1 MFTLADESLTP
12 GSSLL
17 LLNGPPWRL
26 VPRLPAFRP
35 ASFYSPLPQHSNLDR
50 WPRLE
55 TRGRKSMAHTTTCYL
70 HHGPILWRLLARLAT
85 ALRATDW
92 GVILETLRYPLK
104 LLSLLRRCY
113 IDGNAQRTGSGA
125 PAQRPELVRGAR
137 NARRH
142 LLLLLPRQRLW
153 AYWMRLFGVG
163 LALLGWRSP
172 FDAQDNMQIQS
183 NGGEAGRTGSDE
195 EGRGGSGFLCQ

>member
-1 MFTLADESLTP
+1 
-12 GSSLL
+12 
-17 LLNGPPWRL
+17 
-26 VPRLPAFRP
+26 
-35 ASFYSPLPQHSNLDR
+35 
-50 WPRLE
+50 
-55 TRGRKSMAHTTTCYL
+55 MAHTTTCYL

-92 GVILETLRYPLK
+92 GVILGTLRYPLK
-104 LLSLLRRCY
+104 VVVSFAECY
-113 IDGNAQRTGSGA
+113 IEWERPANRVRCTSAAAGACSRRTQRTQALTLITS
-125 PAQRPELVRGAR
+125 
-137 NARRH
+137 RR
-142 LLLLLPRQRLW
+142 RLW
-153 AYWMRLFGVG
+153 AYWMRSFGVG